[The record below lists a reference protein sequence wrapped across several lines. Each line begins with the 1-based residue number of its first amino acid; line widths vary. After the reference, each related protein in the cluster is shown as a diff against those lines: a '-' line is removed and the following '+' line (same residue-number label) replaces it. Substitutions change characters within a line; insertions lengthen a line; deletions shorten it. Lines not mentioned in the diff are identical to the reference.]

1 MSDPLIIDA
10 AGPVARITLNRPQEG
25 NILTLDAVRALS
37 RTLTELGAHADR
49 RAILLSGAGSDFC
62 LGRDTKGGGG
72 GEKPTALQLRAG
84 LMAPILDLYRA
95 LRETPVPVIAIV
107 QGRAFGLGCALVSAC
122 DVAIAA
128 GNARFKLPEME
139 KDLPPTLAMSAMLQ
153 RVPPKTIAYLVYA
166 MAEIDAS
173 VARMTGIVSHV
184 VPESELAKAGDE
196 LGAILS
202 GRSPAAVKAVKE
214 YLRSAIYM
222 DASGAA
228 DLAGI
233 SLANVLASA

>member
-1 MSDPLIIDA
+1 MSDPFIVDT
-10 AGPVARITLNRPQEG
+10 AGPVARITLDRPPEG
-25 NILTLDAVRALS
+25 NALTLDAVRALS
-37 RTLTELGAHADR
+37 RTVIELGAHADR
-49 RAILLSGAGSDFC
+49 RAILLAGAGPDFC
-62 LGRDTKGGGG
+62 LGRDTKGGAS
-72 GEKPTALQLRAG
+72 GERLTALQLRTG
-84 LMAPILDLYRA
+84 LIGPILDLYRA

-107 QGRAFGLGCALVSAC
+107 QGRSFGLGCALVSAC

-128 GNARFKLPEME
+128 DGARFKLPEME

-153 RVPPKTIAYLVYA
+153 RVPPKTIAYLVYST
-166 MAEIDAS
+166 AEIDAS
-173 VARMTGIVSHV
+173 VARMAGIVSHV
-184 VPESELAKAGDE
+184 VPESELTKAGDE
-196 LGAILS
+196 LGTILS
-202 GRSPAAVKAVKE
+202 RRAPAAVRAVKE